1 MWKVSGVLPDYPKTK
16 RYLQKEFTAAIKKE
30 TKKDPIISMIHFR
43 ESYEGDTFKFT
54 TEDGFS
60 QTGTYEEISTKF
72 EITKDEVVKRGPEA
86 YFSRV
91 QKIGEEWIELQ
102 SRLLFQKM
110 NEVTEITGNIVD
122 AKSKPLSPE
131 LILAALDKVAISFD
145 EYGNANLPALVVHPD
160 KLESMKKEFR
170 KYESDPLFMIKY
182 KLTYKLIIDKKRQEW
197 FDRESDR
204 KLVD

>member
-1 MWKVSGVLPDYPKTK
+1 MLPDYPATK

-30 TKKDPIISMIHFR
+30 NKKDPITSLIQVR
-43 ESYEGDTFKFT
+43 QSYEGNTFAFT
-54 TEDGFS
+54 TDDGFLQS
-60 QTGTYEEISTKF
+60 GTYKDLSTKF
-72 EITKDEVVKRGPEA
+72 EISKAEVLKRGPEA

-91 QKIGEEWIELQ
+91 QQIAKEWAEKQ
-102 SRLLFQKM
+102 SRLFFQM
-110 NEVTEITGNIVD
+110 MDEVTETTGNVVN

-145 EYGNANLPALVVHPD
+145 EFGNAILPALVVHPD
-160 KLESMKKEFR
+160 KLEGMKKEFQ
-170 KYESDPLFMIKY
+170 KYESDPLFTLKY
-182 KLTYKLIIDKKRQEW
+182 KLKYKLIIDKKRQEW